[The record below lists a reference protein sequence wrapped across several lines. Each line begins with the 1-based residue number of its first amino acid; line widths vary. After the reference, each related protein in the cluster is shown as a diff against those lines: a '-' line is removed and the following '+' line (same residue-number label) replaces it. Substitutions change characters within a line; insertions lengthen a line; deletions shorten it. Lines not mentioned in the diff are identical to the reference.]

1 MRSGKYI
8 TDYHLHSNI
17 SPDGNHTMAEMAKA
31 AVEMGVDELCF
42 TDHVEPLHWLK
53 WNDPPRKKGS
63 YDWEAMLR
71 QFQDARE
78 ALGHR
83 IRLRMGAELGECV
96 AAFDVADSFLDTA
109 PQLDFTIGSV
119 HVYRLENGVFDD
131 FCWVESDDPAR
142 WDWIAGRYL
151 DELEKMVSWGRF
163 SVLGHLTLPERY
175 AWERHGVALR
185 FDRYEERLRAI
196 LKAAIDRGLGIELN
210 SNRGNAPLPG
220 EKWLKIYRE
229 LGGEIVT
236 LGSDAH
242 RPQHI
247 ACAME
252 ERQELLKACGFDAF
266 CTFDAGQPV
275 FHRL

>member
-1 MRSGKYI
+1 M
-8 TDYHLHSNI
+8 TE
-17 SPDGNHTMAEMAKA
+17 MAEA
-31 AVEMGVDELCF
+31 AVRLGVDELCF
-42 TDHVEPLHWLK
+42 TDHVEPLHWLR
-53 WNDPPRKKGS
+53 WNDPPREKGS
-63 YDWEAMLR
+63 YDWPAMVR
-71 QFQDARE
+71 QFEDAKA
-78 ALGHR
+78 ALGDR

-119 HVYRLENGVFDD
+119 HVYRLESGVWDD

-163 SVLGHLTLPERY
+163 TVLGHLTLPERY
-175 AWERHGVALR
+175 AWERHRVALN
-185 FDRYEERLRAI
+185 FDRYEERLRSI
-196 LKAAIDRGLGIELN
+196 LKAAVDRGLGIELN

-229 LGGEIVT
+229 LGGEIIT

-252 ERQELLKACGFDAF
+252 ERQELLKACGFAAF
-266 CTFDAGQPV
+266 CTFDAGKPV
-275 FHRL
+275 FHKL

>member
-1 MRSGKYI
+1 MRNGKYI
-8 TDYHLHSNI
+8 TDYHLHSTI
-17 SPDGNHTMAEMAKA
+17 SPDGNNTMTEMAEA
-31 AVEMGVDELCF
+31 AVRLGVDELCF
-42 TDHVEPLHWLK
+42 TDHVEPLHWLN
-53 WNDPPRKKGS
+53 WNDPPREKGS
-63 YDWEAMLR
+63 YDWPAMVR
-71 QFQDARE
+71 QFEDAKA
-78 ALGHR
+78 ALGDR

-119 HVYRLENGVFDD
+119 HVYRLESGVWDD

-163 SVLGHLTLPERY
+163 TVLGHLTLPERY
-175 AWERHGVALR
+175 AWERHQVPLS
-185 FDRYEERLRAI
+185 FDRYEERLRSI

-220 EKWLKIYRE
+220 EKWLRIYRE
-229 LGGEIVT
+229 LGGEIIT

-242 RPQHI
+242 RPAHI

-266 CTFDAGQPV
+266 CAFDAGKPV
-275 FHRL
+275 FHKL

>member
-1 MRSGKYI
+1 M
-8 TDYHLHSNI
+8 TE
-17 SPDGNHTMAEMAKA
+17 MAEA
-31 AVEMGVDELCF
+31 AVRLGVDELCF
-42 TDHVEPLHWLK
+42 TDHVEPLHWLR
-53 WNDPPRKKGS
+53 WNDPPREKGS
-63 YDWEAMLR
+63 YDWPAMVR
-71 QFQDARE
+71 QFEDAKA
-78 ALGHR
+78 ALGDR

-96 AAFDVADSFLDTA
+96 AAFPVADSFLDTA

-119 HVYRLENGVFDD
+119 HVYRLESGVWDD

-151 DELEKMVSWGRF
+151 DELDKMVSWGRF
-163 SVLGHLTLPERY
+163 TVLGHLTLPERY
-175 AWERHGVALR
+175 AWERHRVALS
-185 FDRYEERLRAI
+185 FDRYEERLRSI
-196 LKAAIDRGLGIELN
+196 LKAAVDRGLGIELN

-229 LGGEIVT
+229 LGGEIIT

-252 ERQELLKACGFDAF
+252 ERQELLKACGFAAF
-266 CTFDAGQPV
+266 CTFDAGKPV
-275 FHRL
+275 FHKL

>member
-1 MRSGKYI
+1 MRNGKYI
-8 TDYHLHSNI
+8 TDYHLHSTI
-17 SPDGNHTMAEMAKA
+17 SPDGNNSMTEMAEA
-31 AVEMGVDELCF
+31 AVRLGVDELCF
-42 TDHVEPLHWLK
+42 TDHVEPLHWLR
-53 WNDPPRKKGS
+53 WNDPPREKGS
-63 YDWEAMLR
+63 YDWPAMVR
-71 QFQDARE
+71 QFEDARA
-78 ALGHR
+78 ALGDR
-83 IRLRMGAELGECV
+83 IRLRMGAELG
-96 AAFDVADSFLDTA
+96 
-109 PQLDFTIGSV
+109 
-119 HVYRLENGVFDD
+119 
-131 FCWVESDDPAR
+131 AR

-163 SVLGHLTLPERY
+163 TVLGHLTLPERY
-175 AWERHGVALR
+175 AWERHQVPLN

-229 LGGEIVT
+229 LGGEVIT

-242 RPQHI
+242 RPAHI

-252 ERQELLKACGFDAF
+252 ERQELLKACGFNAF
-266 CTFDAGQPV
+266 CTFDAGKPV

>member
-1 MRSGKYI
+1 MRNGNYI
-8 TDYHLHSNI
+8 TDYHLHSTI
-17 SPDGNHTMAEMAKA
+17 SPDGNNSMTEMAEA
-31 AVEMGVDELCF
+31 AVRLGVDELCF
-42 TDHVEPLHWLK
+42 TDHVEPLHWLR
-53 WNDPPRKKGS
+53 WNDPPREKGS
-63 YDWEAMLR
+63 YDWPAMVR
-71 QFQDARE
+71 QFEDAKA
-78 ALGHR
+78 ALGDR

-119 HVYRLENGVFDD
+119 HVYRLESGVWDD

-163 SVLGHLTLPERY
+163 TVLGHLTLPERY
-175 AWERHGVALR
+175 AWERHRVALN
-185 FDRYEERLRAI
+185 FDRYEERLRSI
-196 LKAAIDRGLGIELN
+196 LKAAVDRGLGIELN

-229 LGGEIVT
+229 LGGEIIT

-242 RPQHI
+242 RPEDVGCFIRQ
-247 ACAME
+247 
-252 ERQELLKACGFDAF
+252 RQELLRTCGFRHF
-266 CTFDAGQPV
+266 TTFERGRPQFQA
-275 FHRL
+275 L